1 MSDQLLDAALTIVG
15 SDGLSTLSLTSVE
28 QQTGI
33 DATEMYPSRA
43 ELLAA
48 LLAREHERGL
58 AELLATV
65 STVLLAAGPNT
76 DFIGA
81 GKSFVALVAANPA
94 RWRLILD
101 SGTDAPD
108 DLREQI
114 VGARSRLLEQTTSMV
129 ALGLM
134 LKGTQSDLDPGTVAS
149 FLLGTAEFGCRL
161 VAAVSTQFD
170 PKPLTQ
176 LITTFAEQFAN

>member
-33 DATEMYPSRA
+33 DATETYPSRA

-76 DFIGA
+76 CLLYTSD
-81 GKSFVALVAANPA
+81 AA
-94 RWRLILD
+94 D
-101 SGTDAPD
+101 
-108 DLREQI
+108 E
-114 VGARSRLLEQTTSMV
+114 
-129 ALGLM
+129 
-134 LKGTQSDLDPGTVAS
+134 
-149 FLLGTAEFGCRL
+149 
-161 VAAVSTQFD
+161 
-170 PKPLTQ
+170 
-176 LITTFAEQFAN
+176 